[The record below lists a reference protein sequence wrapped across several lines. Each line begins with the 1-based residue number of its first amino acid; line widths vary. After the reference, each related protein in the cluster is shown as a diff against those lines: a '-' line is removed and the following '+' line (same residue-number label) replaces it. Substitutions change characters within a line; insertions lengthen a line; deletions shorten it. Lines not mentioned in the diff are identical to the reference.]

1 MEHSESNN
9 KNSILESQMQ
19 FCLELD
25 KEKEIYRQ
33 TYISSASRKENDAEH
48 AWHMAVMALI
58 LGDYSNQNIDLLKTI
73 SMILMHDV
81 VEIDAGDTY
90 AYDEE
95 AKKTQKERELRAA
108 DRLYG
113 LLTKEQAEKFKNL
126 WLEFEEQKTPEA
138 KFARAMDNIQPIML
152 NAATDGKAWEEHGVH
167 LSSILKRNAH
177 TADGSE
183 ELWKYAKE
191 KFVDKNVASGKIL
204 ED

>member
-113 LLTKEQAEKFKNL
+113 ITMQEKGVSTLVSVSLIEN
-126 WLEFEEQKTPEA
+126 E
-138 KFARAMDNIQPIML
+138 L
-152 NAATDGKAWEEHGVH
+152 N
-167 LSSILKRNAH
+167 
-177 TADGSE
+177 
-183 ELWKYAKE
+183 
-191 KFVDKNVASGKIL
+191 
-204 ED
+204 